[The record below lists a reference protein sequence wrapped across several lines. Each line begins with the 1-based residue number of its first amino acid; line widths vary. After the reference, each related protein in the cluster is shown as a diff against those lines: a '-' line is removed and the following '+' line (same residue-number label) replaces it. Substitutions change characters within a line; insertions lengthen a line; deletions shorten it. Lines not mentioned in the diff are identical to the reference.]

1 MAHTFAMTFLCKPSA
16 GDDHWAV
23 QVSFALCSA
32 GLAAWLITLYWTA
45 PVDF

>member
-1 MAHTFAMTFLCKPSA
+1 MAHTFAMTILHKPSA
-16 GDDHWAV
+16 GVDHWVV
-23 QVSFALCSA
+23 QVSFALCVA

>member
-1 MAHTFAMTFLCKPSA
+1 MAHTFAMTMV
-16 GDDHWAV
+16 DHWAV
-23 QVSFALCSA
+23 QVSFALCVA

>member
-1 MAHTFAMTFLCKPSA
+1 MAHTFAMAILHKPSA
-16 GDDHWAV
+16 GVDHWVV
-23 QVSFALCSA
+23 QVSFALCVA